1 MNGVTT
7 PPFALTLVAVLGAAT
22 TLLAANGGALAASP
36 APSPAPADGARL
48 YQAKCG
54 GCHSIAANKIGPAHK
69 GVFGRKAAMA
79 AGYNYSPALRAANI
93 TWNAATLDQW
103 LQGPQKMVKGTRM
116 FFTVPGPAE
125 RTAIIA
131 YLRSE
136 GAK

>member
-1 MNGVTT
+1 
-7 PPFALTLVAVLGAAT
+7 
-22 TLLAANGGALAASP
+22 
-36 APSPAPADGARL
+36 
-48 YQAKCG
+48 
-54 GCHSIAANKIGPAHK
+54 
-69 GVFGRKAAMA
+69 MA